1 MTMQEAIAQQP
12 MWVQWW
18 LYWLIA
24 ASLVAPLGLLIW
36 RQTRLAGIVTIIAS
50 LVGGFGVQM
59 LFDRMGYVKLIG
71 LPHIIFWTPLAI
83 YLITLL
89 RRDLP
94 TYARWLVL
102 LILVTIL
109 ISLAFDY
116 TDAIRYLLGDRAP
129 HAAAPA

>member
-1 MTMQEAIAQQP
+1 MTFPEAIAQQP

-18 LYWLIA
+18 LYVLIA
-24 ASLVAPLGLLIW
+24 GSLIAPLGLLTW
-36 RQTRLAGIVTIIAS
+36 HQTRIAGVATIVAS

-59 LFDRMGYVKLIG
+59 MFDRMGYVKLLG

-83 YLITLL
+83 YLITQL

-102 LILVTIL
+102 LILATIL

-116 TDAIRYLLGDRAP
+116 TDVIRYLLGNRAA
-129 HAAAPA
+129 HAVAPA